1 MATYV
6 LPQVQVFQDFQAAVV
21 ANGNP
26 LNAHISGPHAYLL
39 RYAEE
44 SERSKGLLGYYDTV
58 LDTNYAWPTLPDGA
72 IVDQGYVKVYIKD
85 ALLKYYE
92 DGLSSGSVITKV
104 DGFSNRIISDTKSFA
119 SNGTAYP
126 RSADFY
132 DRDVKAGDVV
142 KVRGISGG
150 QSVTLWTYVKKL
162 VPNVVASSVGTV
174 EVDANNAPWQSNAA
188 SIVKLSGPDNCVYPV
203 VAAHDYEGRA
213 SGDVN
218 ETYDILVTGG
228 SVNGDLTTAKLRV
241 ISGSGRDDVAEV
253 TPAAVGQSTAIG
265 TRGFRVEFYNSGAA
279 GCSLSATND
288 VVPADDLVIGQRWR
302 ASVSDFIAA
311 VSVTAGGTYAASKDT
326 TYIIT
331 VTRGGKAID
340 TLPPQISVTT
350 NDGSDVSGPT
360 TVLVNWTS
368 DTTVNIGT
376 KGVTLTFGQS
386 RGLVKGDRYYISC
399 TGESAGAYKTIELG
413 HSLDSGIAAG
423 DPVEVTLYIR
433 KPVLNVTKN
442 RIGFAPLINWETSET
457 ELSVYSGMVAYDS
470 TWTDSG
476 VELPLDV
483 VSEASKDYGAVYVEY
498 RAWLQ
503 TLTNEVNFINNVG
516 EIDNAISGVLDPD
529 NPLKWGVFKALEN
542 SNGTAVGYTAVSNP
556 DDATTW
562 ADVLEALL
570 GRDDVYNLVP
580 LTRNRTVLD
589 LYAAHVTAL
598 SSPER
603 GLWRVLWVNL
613 AGIPEIP
620 VVSAGSTV
628 VNHIAATT
636 SDGEEC
642 LATIVD
648 DPDTSGSQFTIVSN
662 TNANGNFVT
671 NDVRVGDIVR
681 AVYVGDGFGGVTY
694 SEYTIAEVVSEDQ
707 LRLVSGPAAPVNS
720 AAKIEI
726 WRSLSATA
734 EAAEIALDAGSW
746 GSRRIRAVWPDT
758 IESSGTVMEGY
769 FLAASLAGLSAGLL
783 PQQPMTRV
791 EIVGYSR
798 AARTTVKFNRAQ
810 LDTLAASGVFIVTQN
825 GNNGQIFARHALTT
839 GAYTDINQREESVT
853 RNVDYVSYAVRD
865 VLDPFI
871 GIYNINQNII
881 NRVSLALRESLDTF
895 TVNTTTTGP
904 VLIAYADLTVVQDS
918 LLKDKLNVTVSI
930 SVPYALN
937 NIAVR
942 LIV

>member
-44 SERSKGLLGYYDTV
+44 NERSKGLLGYYDTV
-58 LDTNYAWPTLPDGA
+58 LDNNYAWPTLPAGA
-72 IVDQGYVKVYIKD
+72 IVDEGYVKVYIKD

-92 DGLSSGSVITKV
+92 DGLSTGSVITKV
-104 DGFSNRIISDTKSFA
+104 SGYSNRIRSATKAFKA
-119 SNGTAYP
+119 NGTAYP

-132 DRDVKAGDVV
+132 DRDVAAGDVV
-142 KVRGISGG
+142 KVRGLSSGV
-150 QSVTLWTYVKKL
+150 SVTLWTYVKNL
-162 VPNVVASSVGTV
+162 IPDVVAAVVGASSADTNNGTT
-174 EVDANNAPWQSNAA
+174 QSAA
-188 SIVKLSGPDNCVYPV
+188 ATVVKLAGADNCVYPLANV
-203 VAAHDYEGRA
+203 TAYDGLP
-213 SGDVN
+213 SGDIN
-218 ETYDILVTGG
+218 ETYDIIVTGG
-228 SVNGDLTTAKLRV
+228 SVNGDLTTATLR
-241 ISGSGRDDVAEV
+241 ILSGSGNDDVAEV
-253 TPAAVGQSTAIG
+253 VPAAAFQATTIG
-265 TRGFRVEFYNSGAA
+265 TRGLTVEFFNSATG
-279 GCSLSATND
+279 GCSASATADD
-288 VVPADDLVIGQRWR
+288 VSADDLIIGQRWR
-302 ASVSDFIAA
+302 I
-311 VSVTAGGTYAASKDT
+311 SVTDNFAPATSASGGTYDSTVDT
-326 TYIIT
+326 TYVVE
-331 VTRGGKAID
+331 VTRGGLFSSATK
-340 TLPPQISVTT
+340 PQISVSTS
-350 NDGSDVSGPT
+350 NGADVSGPT
-360 TVLVNWTS
+360 TVSASATAVAVG
-368 DTTVNIGT
+368 TV
-376 KGVTLTFGQS
+376 GVTITLTGA
-386 RGLVKGDRYYISC
+386 GLRKGDKYYIEC
-399 TGESAGAYKTIELG
+399 TGTSSGNYRTIELG
-413 HSLDSGIAAG
+413 HSLDTGITAG
-423 DPVEVTLYIR
+423 AQVEVTLYIR

-442 RIGFAPLINWETSET
+442 RTGFAPLLNWDTSET

-470 TWTDSG
+470 TWTNSG
-476 VELPLDV
+476 VQLALDV
-483 VSEASKDYGAVYVEY
+483 VSESSKGYGAVHVEY
-498 RAWLQ
+498 RAWVQ
-503 TLTNEVNFINNVG
+503 TLTNEVNFISNVG
-516 EIDNAISGVLDPD
+516 EIDDAISGVLDPD

-556 DDATTW
+556 DDATAW

-598 SSPER
+598 SAPER

-613 AGIPEIP
+613 TGVPEIP

-628 VNHIAATT
+628 VNHVTATT
-636 SDGEEC
+636 SDGETC

-648 DPDTSGSQFTIVSN
+648 DPDTSGSQFTIVNN
-662 TNANGNFVT
+662 TNANGDFVT
-671 NDVRVGDIVR
+671 NGVRVGDIVR
-681 AVYVGDGFGGVTY
+681 AAYAGDGFGGATY

-707 LRLVSGPAAPVNS
+707 LRLVSGPAAPINS

-798 AARTTVKFNRAQ
+798 AARTTAKFNRAQ

-839 GAYTDINQREESVT
+839 GTYTDINQREESVT
-853 RNVDYVSYAVRD
+853 RNVDFVSYAVRD

-895 TVNTTTTGP
+895 TVNTSTTGP
-904 VLIAYADLTVVQDS
+904 VLIAYADLAVVQDS
-918 LLKDKLNVTVSI
+918 LLKDKLNVTVNI

>member
-44 SERSKGLLGYYDTV
+44 NERSKGLLGYYDTV
-58 LDTNYAWPTLPDGA
+58 LDNNYAWPTLPAGA
-72 IVDQGYVKVYIKD
+72 IVDEGYVKVYIKD

-92 DGLSSGSVITKV
+92 DGLSTGSVITKV
-104 DGFSNRIISDTKSFA
+104 SGYSNRIRSATKAFKA
-119 SNGTAYP
+119 NGTAYP

-132 DRDVKAGDVV
+132 DRDVVAGDVV
-142 KVRGISGG
+142 KVRGLSSGV
-150 QSVTLWTYVKKL
+150 SVTLWTYVKNL
-162 VPNVVASSVGTV
+162 IPDVVAAVVGASSADTNNGTT
-174 EVDANNAPWQSNAA
+174 QSAA
-188 SIVKLSGPDNCVYPV
+188 ATVVKLAGADNCVYPLANV
-203 VAAHDYEGRA
+203 TAYDGLP
-213 SGDVN
+213 SGDIN
-218 ETYDILVTGG
+218 ETYDIIVTGG
-228 SVNGDLTTAKLRV
+228 SVNGDLTTATLR
-241 ISGSGRDDVAEV
+241 ILSGSGNDDVAEV
-253 TPAAVGQSTAIG
+253 VPAAAFQATTIG
-265 TRGFRVEFYNSGAA
+265 TRGLTVEFFNSATG
-279 GCSLSATND
+279 GCSASATADD
-288 VVPADDLVIGQRWR
+288 VSADDLIIGQRWR
-302 ASVSDFIAA
+302 INVTDNFAPATSAS
-311 VSVTAGGTYAASKDT
+311 GGTYDSAVDT
-326 TYIIT
+326 TYVVE
-331 VTRGGKAID
+331 VTRGGLFSSATK
-340 TLPPQISVTT
+340 PQISVSTS
-350 NDGSDVSGPT
+350 NGADVSGPT
-360 TVLVNWTS
+360 TVSASATAVAVG
-368 DTTVNIGT
+368 TV
-376 KGVTLTFGQS
+376 GVTITLTGA
-386 RGLVKGDRYYISC
+386 GLRKGDKYYIEC
-399 TGESAGAYKTIELG
+399 TGTTSGNYRTIELG
-413 HSLDSGIAAG
+413 HSLDTGITAG
-423 DPVEVTLYIR
+423 AQVEVTLYIR

-442 RIGFAPLINWETSET
+442 RTGFAPLLNWDTSET
-457 ELSVYSGMVAYDS
+457 ELSVSSGMIAYDS
-470 TWTDSG
+470 TWTNSG
-476 VELPLDV
+476 VELPLNV
-483 VSEASKDYGAVYVEY
+483 IAEASKDYGAVYVEY
-498 RAWLQ
+498 RAWVQ

-516 EIDNAISGVLDPD
+516 EIDDAISGALDPD

-556 DDATTW
+556 DDATAW

-613 AGIPEIP
+613 AGVPEIP

-628 VNHIAATT
+628 ANHVTATT
-636 SDGEEC
+636 SDGETC

-648 DPDTSGSQFTIVSN
+648 DPDTSGSQFTIVNN
-662 TNANGNFVT
+662 TNANGDFVT
-671 NDVRVGDIVR
+671 NGVRVGDIVR
-681 AVYVGDGFGGVTY
+681 AAYVGDGFGGATY

-707 LRLVSGPAAPVNS
+707 LRLVSGPAAPINS

-798 AARTTVKFNRAQ
+798 VARTTVKFNRAQ
-810 LDTLAASGVFIVTQN
+810 LDALAASGVFIVTQN

-839 GAYTDINQREESVT
+839 GTYTDINQREESVT

-904 VLIAYADLTVVQDS
+904 VLIAYTDLTVVQDS
-918 LLKDKLNVTVSI
+918 LLKDKLNVTVNI

>member
-44 SERSKGLLGYYDTV
+44 NERSKGLLGYYDTV
-58 LDTNYAWPTLPDGA
+58 LDNNYAWPTLPAGA
-72 IVDQGYVKVYIKD
+72 IVDEGYVKVYIKD

-92 DGLSSGSVITKV
+92 DGLSTGSVITKV
-104 DGFSNRIISDTKSFA
+104 SGYSNRIRSATKAFKA
-119 SNGTAYP
+119 NGTAYP

-132 DRDVKAGDVV
+132 DRDVAAGDVV
-142 KVRGISGG
+142 KVRGLSSGV
-150 QSVTLWTYVKKL
+150 SVTLWTYVKNL
-162 VPNVVASSVGTV
+162 IPDVVAAVVGASSADTNNGTT
-174 EVDANNAPWQSNAA
+174 QSAA
-188 SIVKLSGPDNCVYPV
+188 ATVVKLAGADNCVYPLANV
-203 VAAHDYEGRA
+203 TAYDGLP
-213 SGDVN
+213 SGDIN
-218 ETYDILVTGG
+218 ETYDIIVTGG
-228 SVNGDLTTAKLRV
+228 SVNGDLTTATLR
-241 ISGSGRDDVAEV
+241 ILSGSGNDDVAEV
-253 TPAAVGQSTAIG
+253 VPAAAFQATTIG
-265 TRGFRVEFYNSGAA
+265 TRGLTVEFFNSATG
-279 GCSLSATND
+279 GCSASATADD
-288 VVPADDLVIGQRWR
+288 VSADDLIIGQRWR
-302 ASVSDFIAA
+302 INVTDNFAPATSAS
-311 VSVTAGGTYAASKDT
+311 GGTYDSAVDT
-326 TYIIT
+326 TYVVE
-331 VTRGGKAID
+331 VTRGGLFSSATK
-340 TLPPQISVTT
+340 PQISVSTS
-350 NDGSDVSGPT
+350 NGADVSGPT
-360 TVLVNWTS
+360 TVSASATAVAVG
-368 DTTVNIGT
+368 TV
-376 KGVTLTFGQS
+376 GVTITLTGA
-386 RGLVKGDRYYISC
+386 GLRKGDKYYIEC
-399 TGESAGAYKTIELG
+399 TGTTSGDYRTIELG
-413 HSLDSGIAAG
+413 HSLDTGITAG
-423 DPVEVTLYIR
+423 AQVEVTLYIR

-442 RIGFAPLINWETSET
+442 RTGFAPLLNWDTSET
-457 ELSVYSGMVAYDS
+457 ELSVSSGMIAYDS
-470 TWTDSG
+470 TWTNSG
-476 VELPLDV
+476 VELPLNV
-483 VSEASKDYGAVYVEY
+483 IAEASKDYGAVYVEY
-498 RAWLQ
+498 RAWVQ

-516 EIDNAISGVLDPD
+516 EIDDAISGALDPD

-556 DDATTW
+556 DDATAW

-613 AGIPEIP
+613 AGVPEIP

-628 VNHIAATT
+628 ANHVTATT
-636 SDGEEC
+636 SDGETC

-648 DPDTSGSQFTIVSN
+648 DPDTSGSQFTIVNN
-662 TNANGNFVT
+662 TNANGDFVT
-671 NDVRVGDIVR
+671 NGVRVGDIVR
-681 AVYVGDGFGGVTY
+681 AAYVGDGFGGATY

-707 LRLVSGPAAPVNS
+707 LRLVSGPAAPINS

-798 AARTTVKFNRAQ
+798 VARTTVKFNRAQ
-810 LDTLAASGVFIVTQN
+810 LDALAASGVFIVTQN

-839 GAYTDINQREESVT
+839 GTYTDINQREESVT

-904 VLIAYADLTVVQDS
+904 VLIAYTDLTVVQDS
-918 LLKDKLNVTVSI
+918 LLKDKLNVTVNI

>member
-6 LPQVQVFQDFQAAVV
+6 LPQVQVFQEFQAAAT
-21 ANGNP
+21 ANATP

-119 SNGTAYP
+119 SNGATYP

-132 DRDVKAGDVV
+132 DRNVKTGDVV

-162 VPNVVASSVGTV
+162 IPSIVASSVGTV
-174 EVDANNAPWQSNAA
+174 EVDASNAPWQNADA

-265 TRGFRVEFYNSGAA
+265 TRGFRVEFYNSAA
-279 GCSLSATND
+279 GGCSASATAD
-288 VVPADDLVIGQRWR
+288 AVPADDLVIGQRWR

-331 VTRGGKAID
+331 VTRGGKSID

-360 TVLVNWTS
+360 TVLVNWVS
-368 DTTVNIGT
+368 NTTVNIGT

-399 TGESAGAYKTIELG
+399 TGEAAGAYNTIELG

-433 KPVLNVTKN
+433 KPALNVTKN
-442 RIGFAPLINWETSET
+442 RTGFAPLINWETSET
-457 ELSVYSGMVAYDS
+457 ELSVYSGMIAYDS

-516 EIDNAISGVLDPD
+516 DLAVIAGALDPD
-529 NPLKWGVFKALEN
+529 NPLKWGVFKALIN
-542 SNGTAVGYTAVSNP
+542 SNGTSVGYTAVSNP
-556 DDATTW
+556 DDVTAW
-562 ADVLEALL
+562 ADVLEVLL
-570 GRDDVYNLVP
+570 GRNDVYGLVP

-589 LYAAHVTAL
+589 LYAAHVTAA
-598 SSPER
+598 SGPEQS
-603 GLWRVLWVNL
+603 LWRVLWVNL
-613 AGIPEIP
+613 AGVPEIP

-628 VNHIAATT
+628 VNHLTATT

-642 LATIVD
+642 LATITD
-648 DPDTSGSQFTIVSN
+648 DPDTSGSQFTIVNN

-671 NDVRVGDIVR
+671 NGVQIGDIVR
-681 AVYVGDGFGGVTY
+681 AIYAGDGFGAVTY
-694 SEYTIAEVVSEDQ
+694 NEYVIAEVVSEDQ

-798 AARTTVKFNRAQ
+798 VNRTTAKFNRTQ
-810 LDTLAASGVFIVTQN
+810 LDALAAAGVYIVTQN
-825 GNNGQIFARHALTT
+825 PDGKIYTRHAVTT
-839 GAYTDINQREESVT
+839 GEYADINQREESVT
-853 RNVDYVSYAVRD
+853 RNVDSISYILRD
-865 VLDPFI
+865 LLDPFI
-871 GIYNINQNII
+871 GIYSINASVVSQIDHIIDIELKKLIADFSTSASGPQVIAFTDLVIAQDALILDKINI
-881 NRVSLALRESLDTF
+881 
-895 TVNTTTTGP
+895 TVN
-904 VLIAYADLTVVQDS
+904 LT
-918 LLKDKLNVTVSI
+918 
-930 SVPYALN
+930 VPYALN
-937 NIAVR
+937 SIAVT